1 MRFQRPAPLHSLV
14 AGLGL
19 LVMTTSAATTAADA
33 GPNLSSLVASE
44 SAAEATTA
52 PTSTA
57 KNTDSA
63 AATNTDSAAATNTHS
78 AAQSNTDSAAPTNTD
93 SAAPSN
99 TAATNTHSASATA
112 SETGKT
118 NSKGPTT
125 TASETSVSANPT
137 ITGGISSSLSGNIPT
152 ITGTNTNTKSAGVP
166 TNLPTLSGA
175 FTIVAPSVPPTADAP
190 YMHQSSAPEGTI
202 FIIAGAIIGFFALA
216 VIAWRALMAYSLH
229 QSIKRAAMLQNMPD
243 SKAALFTTP
252 VAPFYQYKDREST
265 ISLAGLGP
273 KSGKKGPPRPPA
285 GAGAAPLF
293 FSPTAGAGG
302 IPNPGNR
309 GSNYLPAGYYAAG
322 ASQLGNGQ
330 GMAHIGSG
338 NSISLSN
345 LGPTRDGYGRARSV
359 GTSEPGS
366 PYMNAAQSSSTLNLS
381 QPMGDRRA
389 PSVYLDDLFDSEN
402 APPVPGHARNP
413 SAPRNSARF

>member
-19 LVMTTSAATTAADA
+19 LAMTTSAATTAADA

-44 SAAEATTA
+44 SAAQATTA
-52 PTSTA
+52 PTATA
-57 KNTDSA
+57 KNTHSA
-63 AATNTDSAAATNTHS
+63 AATNTDS

-93 SAAPSN
+93 SAAPTN
-99 TAATNTHSASATA
+99 TAATNTHSASASATD
-112 SETGKT
+112 TGKT

-125 TASETSVSANPT
+125 TSVSANPT

-152 ITGTNTNTKSAGVP
+152 ITGTNTNSVGVP

-190 YMHQSSAPEGTI
+190 YMHQSTAPEGTI
-202 FIIAGAIIGFFALA
+202 FIIAGAIIGFFAIA

-243 SKAALFTTP
+243 SKALFTTP

-309 GSNYLPAGYYAAG
+309 GSNYLPSGYYAAG

-345 LGPTRDGYGRARSV
+345 LGPTRDGYGRARSI

-413 SAPRNSARF
+413 SGPRNPARF